1 LKLLRFAKT
10 LWAEC
15 RAGRPER
22 ALRRISY
29 KLIRAL
35 KIQRKFSALYRGARF
50 HPFETSLSRAI
61 WLRRESFHR
70 KDLDLLLDFLRPG
83 DCFVDVGANIG
94 THSICASVK
103 FDQNLRVFAFEPHPI
118 VYQYLMSNIALNR
131 LSNIDAY
138 NIALGAEE
146 GEAKLQE
153 DRTDDTS
160 WINPQAS
167 AIGYTVPVKPL
178 DSLCLDTMGRVTTIK
193 IDVEGYELYVLQGA
207 KQFLSKGHFLCLEMG
222 DRHSERVGY
231 AARELMSFLEREG
244 WRLFRTPDTQTLEEI
259 TSNYQPP
266 DVENLIASRD
276 IDLLRERLPSYQ
288 HTLIR

>member
-1 LKLLRFAKT
+1 
-10 LWAEC
+10 
-15 RAGRPER
+15 
-22 ALRRISY
+22 
-29 KLIRAL
+29 
-35 KIQRKFSALYRGARF
+35 
-50 HPFETSLSRAI
+50 
-61 WLRRESFHR
+61 
-70 KDLDLLLDFLRPG
+70 
-83 DCFVDVGANIG
+83 
-94 THSICASVK
+94 
-103 FDQNLRVFAFEPHPI
+103 
-118 VYQYLMSNIALNR
+118 MSNIALNQ
-131 LSNIDAY
+131 LSNIEAH

-146 GEAKLQE
+146 GEAYLQE

-167 AIGYTVPVKPL
+167 ASGYRVPVKPL
-178 DSLCLDTMGRVTTIK
+178 DCLHLQTEGRVTTMK
-193 IDVEGYELYVLQGA
+193 IDVEGYELYVLRGGREL
-207 KQFLSKGHFLCLEMG
+207 LSKTHFLCLEMG

-266 DVENLIASRD
+266 DVENLIAARD

>member
-1 LKLLRFAKT
+1 MKLLRFAKT
-10 LWAEC
+10 LWTEC
-15 RAGRPER
+15 RAGHPER

-29 KLIRAL
+29 ELIRAFKL
-35 KIQRKFSALYRGARF
+35 QRKFSAPFRGARF

-83 DCFVDVGANIG
+83 DCFIDVGANIG

-118 VYQYLMSNIALNR
+118 VYRYLMSNIALNQ
-131 LSNIDAY
+131 LSNIEAH

-146 GEAKLQE
+146 GEANLQE

-167 AIGYTVPVKPL
+167 ASGYRVPVKPL
-178 DSLCLDTMGRVTTIK
+178 DCLRLQTEGRVTTMK
-193 IDVEGYELYVLQGA
+193 IDVEGYELYVLRGGRE
-207 KQFLSKGHFLCLEMG
+207 LSSKMHFLCLEMG

-231 AARELMSFLEREG
+231 AARDLMSLLEENG
-244 WRLFRTPDTQTLEEI
+244 WRLFRTPDTHTLEEI

-266 DVENLIASRD
+266 DVENLIAVRD

-288 HTLIR
+288 QTSIR